1 MATYFT
7 LSELLRSDTA
17 AARSI
22 DNAPSHDVI
31 RRLNALM
38 DECLDPVR
46 ELWGKPIGVNS
57 GYRSP
62 ALNAAVRTHRSQR
75 DPLRPAHRR
84 ESGPLDPYF
93 IPCRREEPK
102 AGVASVR
109 NEGSCQELFDNR
121 PELEY
126 AL

>member
-1 MATYFT
+1 MKGEAADITT
-7 LSELLRSDTA
+7 GSVADNLRLFERIA
-17 AARSI
+17 ASAI
-22 DNAPSHDVI
+22 PSTSSS
-31 RRLNALM
+31 M
-38 DECLDPVR
+38 D
-46 ELWGKPIGVNS
+46 
-57 GYRSP
+57 
-62 ALNAAVRTHRSQR
+62 
-75 DPLRPAHRR
+75 